1 MRGGDA
7 GLSRTLTIIFSASYG
22 VSSRFFRRGL
32 RISSTTLPSSSLV
45 HNCAWFTH
53 RVDSLKLVFAL
64 AEWNGDLRPHPYA
77 SIWNVAGTHG
87 HRDCVGSDG
96 GTSHDWNRSRAGCFP
111 ADVASPWH
119 PHPCARDNLW
129 IPRRHCCID
138 GFALVF
144 CLHVGF

>member
-1 MRGGDA
+1 MAFPA
-7 GLSRTLTIIFSASYG
+7 G
-22 VSSRFFRRGL
+22 SSDVGYEYLPQLCHRHHWCTTVHGL
-32 RISSTTLPSSSLV
+32 RIGWTLLS
-45 HNCAWFTH
+45 WW
-53 RVDSLKLVFAL
+53 FAL

-77 SIWNVAGTHG
+77 SIWNVARTHG
-87 HRDCVGSDG
+87 HPDCVGSDG
-96 GTSHDWNRSRAGCFP
+96 ATWHHSNRSRAGCFP